1 MAGQR
6 TEDHRDFDWAAAGFG
21 IAVQS
26 GQSGVLE
33 VAPGRAVESVRE
45 PAVTNPFSERTLA
58 DLVGQVAQITQ
69 IIWCAFEDTP
79 AEHSH

>member
-6 TEDHRDFDWAAAGFG
+6 TKDHRDFDWAAAGFD

-33 VAPGRAVESVRE
+33 VAPGRAVERVRE
-45 PAVTNPFSERTLA
+45 PAVTDPFSERTLA
-58 DLVGQVAQITQ
+58 DLVGQVAQIAQ

>member
-1 MAGQR
+1 VAGQR
-6 TEDHRDFDWAAAGFG
+6 TEDYRDFDWAAAGFG
-21 IAVQS
+21 IAVES

-33 VAPGRAVESVRE
+33 VAPGRVVERVRE
-45 PAVTNPFSERTLA
+45 PAMTDPFSERTLA

-69 IIWCAFEDTP
+69 IIWCTVEDTP

>member
-6 TEDHRDFDWAAAGFG
+6 TKDHRDFDWAAAGFD

-33 VAPGRAVESVRE
+33 VAPGRAVECVRE
-45 PAVTNPFSERTLA
+45 PAMADPFSKRTLA
-58 DLVGQVAQITQ
+58 DLVGQIAQIAQ
-69 IIWCAFEDTP
+69 IIGRTVEDTP